1 MESAWQLYSCITVE
15 HFLTSLY
22 DEDMKC
28 AFATF
33 QGGHGPLKFVAFK
46 KSKKKNF
53 TLLWGGGGGGS
64 LTSPSLLLKFPIIF
78 SQELLFQ
85 LKWRRLRKLVP
96 SYNINFFVNF
106 LIFYHN
112 EMATSL
118 TVIFSKYCFTRS
130 LYLFAS
136 CFIFFTPKNI
146 WFSNKCL
153 ISNLSSF
160 LLFLLSYCILSETH
174 KGYNMSFWYYTPY
187 YNKVVIE
194 KWKQENRKK
203 TWTGINSAHSF
214 HPGSWSYKRT
224 RVNTSLQWPIEL
236 S

>member
-1 MESAWQLYSCITVE
+1 MESTWQLYSCITVE

-28 AFATF
+28 SFATF

-46 KSKKKNF
+46 KSKKKR
-53 TLLWGGGGGGS
+53 TLLYFGGGVS

-78 SQELLFQ
+78 NQELLFQ
-85 LKWRRLRKLVP
+85 LTWRRLRKLVP
-96 SYNINFFVNF
+96 SYNINF

-160 LLFLLSYCILSETH
+160 YFFIKLLYI
-174 KGYNMSFWYYTPY
+174 
-187 YNKVVIE
+187 I
-194 KWKQENRKK
+194 R
-203 TWTGINSAHSF
+203 NS
-214 HPGSWSYKRT
+214 
-224 RVNTSLQWPIEL
+224 
-236 S
+236 